1 MKTCKVITI
10 SVYEPNNNHYLKYKL
25 YDFKNGTI
33 DKDFR
38 HKNDAYHYA
47 KSIGYN
53 RVYGMKR
60 HGNMY

>member
-10 SVYEPNNNHYLKYKL
+10 SVYEPNGNHYLKYKL

-33 DKDFR
+33 DKDFTL
-38 HKNDAYHYA
+38 KIDAYQYA

-53 RVYGMKR
+53 RVYGMK
-60 HGNMY
+60 NNDN